1 MLNLLPNKLGSF
13 RASRR
18 AAEPGSFV
26 PISTLPPQLGSFL
39 RNCARARRPGAVM
52 LHDVK
57 QPTLRT
63 MMTPVQMPLAFAAPQ
78 PGAGDTR
85 RMARLLP
92 MRFPQGKSGKQ
103 GQLKYRLS
111 SSADAAEGVRSFVE
125 RRKAVFTGK

>member
-18 AAEPGSFV
+18 AAELGSFV
-26 PISTLPPQLGSFL
+26 PISTLPPQLGSSSGI
-39 RNCARARRPGAVM
+39 ARVPASPGAIM

-78 PGAGDTR
+78 PGAR
-85 RMARLLP
+85 
-92 MRFPQGKSGKQ
+92 
-103 GQLKYRLS
+103 
-111 SSADAAEGVRSFVE
+111 
-125 RRKAVFTGK
+125 